1 MDKAK
6 AEKNDS
12 NRRRAIRVYE
22 QVDLIFHKIDFN
34 QEQLKNTGFNNI
46 LSTVV
51 QSFDTAPSSST
62 TTPTSIEPLLPASH
76 SQKNNTL
83 NINISSTG
91 ISFTCNEKLMA
102 ADYLMIR
109 VLLLSSM
116 TVITTSCK
124 VVYVKP
130 SNPHEKNQYP
140 YTIGARFI
148 KLKPEDQK
156 ILDEHIKRKR
166 SRRLIMKGVLA
177 FFILIFIQVP
187 DLFFELIVDLFSFI
201 IEEFFELLHL
211 FYELVEYGLDLLIEH
226 IFHTGM
232 RSTQTIVFYVQ
243 AILTIA
249 LSIPLFRKL
258 LSFSEN
264 LFHSCQLYLYRKK
277 ASIFYSW
284 EEKTLEYKVG
294 LSGVG
299 IVLTVF
305 LGSFLT

>member
-12 NRRRAIRVYE
+12 NRRRAFRVYE
-22 QVDLIFHKIDFN
+22 EVDLIFHKIDFN

-51 QSFDTAPSSST
+51 QSFDTTPSSST
-62 TTPTSIEPLLPASH
+62 PTLIEPLLPASH

-91 ISFTCNEKLMA
+91 ISFTCNEKLMV

-148 KLKPEDQK
+148 KLKSEDQK
-156 ILDEHIKRKR
+156 ILDEHIKGKR
-166 SRRLIMKGVLA
+166 SRRLMVKGVLA

-187 DLFFELIVDLFSFI
+187 ELVVEQIVDLFSFI
-201 IEEFFELLHL
+201 IEECIEVLHL
-211 FYELVEYGLDLLIEH
+211 FYELVEYGLDLLVEH
-226 IFHTGM
+226 TFHTDM

-249 LSIPLFRKL
+249 LSTPLFRKL
-258 LSFSEN
+258 FSFSKN

-277 ASIFYSW
+277 SSMFYSW
-284 EEKTLEYKVG
+284 DEKTLECKVG
-294 LSGVG
+294 LGGVG
-299 IVLTVF
+299 IMLTVF
-305 LGSFLT
+305 LGLFLI